1 MGEDKVHWRRYH
13 ISRNLK
19 SAYIL
24 YVLNMLKIKAN
35 ARYNIMVKNAKI
47 KTNKKNNKK
56 IINGKIKLPFCEK

>member
-1 MGEDKVHWRRYH
+1 MYWRRYH

-47 KTNKKNNKK
+47 KTNKKIIKK
-56 IINGKIKLPFCEK
+56 ILLSKRIAFSLIFV

>member
-1 MGEDKVHWRRYH
+1 MHWRRYH

-47 KTNKKNNKK
+47 KK
-56 IINGKIKLPFCEK
+56 

>member
-1 MGEDKVHWRRYH
+1 MGEYKVYWRRYH

-24 YVLNMLKIKAN
+24 YALNMLKIKAN

-56 IINGKIKLPFCEK
+56 MKKYVDNIIVIC

>member
-1 MGEDKVHWRRYH
+1 MGEYKVYWRRYH

-47 KTNKKNNKK
+47 KTNKK

>member
-1 MGEDKVHWRRYH
+1 MYWRRYH

-24 YVLNMLKIKAN
+24 YALNMLKIKAN

-56 IINGKIKLPFCEK
+56 IINGEIKLPFCEK